1 MTWYFIW
8 YMIWY
13 LIYDMVHD
21 MIYDLIYDTIWYNI
35 FCLNRYEV
43 QILEVAG
50 PLTHDSFMTIS
61 FSSRGRSSRTA
72 PNISLFQ
79 TTCTELGQLWQNEHP
94 SSNTAKCCLTS
105 EIFQDQVYPTL
116 HGHIWYII
124 WYMIWYDIWCDM
136 VCNKIYD

>member
-1 MTWYFIW
+1 
-8 YMIWY
+8 MIWY

-61 FSSRGRSSRTA
+61 FSSRGRSSCTT

-79 TTCTELGQLWQNEHP
+79 TTCTKLGQLWQNEHP
-94 SSNTAKCCLTS
+94 SSNSAKC
-105 EIFQDQVYPTL
+105 
-116 HGHIWYII
+116 YIL
-124 WYMIWYDIWCDM
+124 YDIFIWHLILYDLIYDIICDNICDM
-136 VCNKIYD
+136 MYYAVQGLAFEPAVGRGKS